1 MTKWLVLWPME
12 GVKTQMS
19 EGRITLTQVSRRGK
33 RRKRR
38 RKRKRGRRKRRKG
51 NRRESGC
58 EVTQSE

>member
-1 MTKWLVLWPME
+1 ME

-19 EGRITLTQVSRRGK
+19 EGRITLTQVSRRGRRRRRMR

-38 RKRKRGRRKRRKG
+38 QGRSR

>member
-1 MTKWLVLWPME
+1 ME

-33 RRKRR
+33 RRRRRWKRR
-38 RKRKRGRRKRRKG
+38 RRTKRR

>member
-1 MTKWLVLWPME
+1 ME

-33 RRKRR
+33 RRRRRRKKRR
-38 RKRKRGRRKRRKG
+38 RKWW